1 MIRLSKRLTLLSQMV
16 TEGHVLA
23 DVGTDHGYIPIY
35 LLKQGKIPRAIAM
48 DIRQGPLLRAR
59 EHIEEYDLGGY
70 IETRLSDGVSSLH
83 EGEADTILIAGMGGG
98 IILHILEKGR
108 NVIESAKELILQPQS
123 EMERV
128 REYLFQMGYEITREE
143 MLCEDGKF
151 YQMIA
156 LCPGERAKKG
166 QSLLFC
172 RYGERLLLER
182 HPVLRE
188 YLLYRKSQY
197 ETILD
202 KLMSQRE
209 NAGIRERKE
218 QIRLELAYINEA
230 LTYWR

>member
-143 MLCEDGKF
+143 ILCEDGKF

-156 LCPGERAKKG
+156 
-166 QSLLFC
+166 
-172 RYGERLLLER
+172 
-182 HPVLRE
+182 LRE